1 MKIPTMKNARQRK
14 VRQSRSED
22 IGHFFICLFLFLFCF
37 STTYPFWHV
46 LMYSISDSNAA
57 MTGGLFFLPRK
68 PTLLAYEMIF
78 KTSQIFVAYANT
90 IMRTVVGTSLSIML
104 SILTAYPLSRRRL
117 RGRGGLSM
125 MFFFTMLFTGG
136 MIPTY
141 LIVQSY
147 GLIDK
152 FWALV
157 LPSAMSAYNM
167 FILRNYFKSIPDSL
181 EESAHMDG
189 ANSFTVLFR
198 IFVPVSKPAIAA
210 VAMFY
215 GVANWN
221 EYMDGILYI
230 NKPQLEILQVYLRKL
245 IASTGTL
252 GSLSVV
258 GNLSAAASLSEES
271 MKMATI
277 AVSIIPIL
285 IIYPFLQRYYTRG
298 ITLGAVK
305 E

>member
-1 MKIPTMKNARQRK
+1 MSKQKQRK
-14 VRQSRSED
+14 VRETRGER
-22 IGHFFICLFLFLFCF
+22 IGHFFVCLFLILFCF
-37 STTYPFWHV
+37 TTTYPFWHV

-57 MTGGLFFLPRK
+57 MSGGLFFLPRK
-68 PTLLAYEMIF
+68 PSFLAYEMIF
-78 KTSQIFVAYANT
+78 KTSQIFVAYGNT
-90 IMRTVVGTSLSIML
+90 ILRTAVGTLIAITL
-104 SILTAYPLSRRRL
+104 SILTAFPLSRRRL

-125 MFFFTMLFTGG
+125 AFFFTMLFTGG

-167 FILRNYFKSIPDSL
+167 FILRNYFKSVPDSL

-198 IFVPVSKPAIAA
+198 IFVPISKPAIAA

-215 GVANWN
+215 GVAYWN

-252 GSLSVV
+252 NSLS
-258 GNLSAAASLSEES
+258 GIQNLSAAANLTEES

-277 AVSIIPIL
+277 AASILPIL
-285 IIYPFLQRYYTRG
+285 VVYPFLQRYYTRG

>member
-1 MKIPTMKNARQRK
+1 MAERF
-14 VRQSRSED
+14 
-22 IGHFFICLFLFLFCF
+22 GHAAVTAVLVLFCIT
-37 STTYPFWHV
+37 TTYPFWHV

-57 MTGGLFFLPRK
+57 MSGGLFLLPRK
-68 PTLLAYEMIF
+68 PSLLAYEMIF
-78 KTSQIFVAYANT
+78 KTRQIYVAYGNT
-90 IMRTVVGTSLSIML
+90 IMRTFFGTILSVTL
-104 SILTAYPLSRRRL
+104 SVLTAFPLSRGRL
-117 RGRGGLSM
+117 RGRGGISM
-125 MFFFTMLFTGG
+125 VFFFTMLFTGG

-147 GLIDK
+147 GLVDT
-152 FWALV
+152 FWALI

-167 FILRNYFKSIPDSL
+167 FILRNYFKSVPPSL

-221 EYMDGILYI
+221 EYMDGILYT

-252 GSLSVV
+252 NSLSGVV
-258 GNLSAAASLSEES
+258 NLSAAASLSEES

-277 AVSIIPIL
+277 AASILPVL
-285 IIYPFLQRYYTRG
+285 VVYPFLQRYYTRG

>member
-1 MKIPTMKNARQRK
+1 MRKPKQRG
-14 VRQSRSED
+14 VRESAGERV
-22 IGHFFICLFLFLFCF
+22 GHFFVSLFLILFCF
-37 STTYPFWHV
+37 TTTYPFWHV

-57 MTGGLFFLPRK
+57 MSGGLFFLPRK
-68 PTLLAYEMIF
+68 PSFLAYEMIF
-78 KTSQIFVAYANT
+78 KTSQIFVAYGNT
-90 IMRTVVGTSLSIML
+90 ILRTAVGTLIAIML
-104 SILTAYPLSRRRL
+104 SILTAFPLSRRRL

-125 MFFFTMLFTGG
+125 AFFFTMLFTGG

-167 FILRNYFKSIPDSL
+167 FILRNYFKSVPDSL

-198 IFVPVSKPAIAA
+198 IFVPISKPAIAA

-215 GVANWN
+215 GVAYWN

-252 GSLSVV
+252 NSLS
-258 GNLSAAASLSEES
+258 GIQNLSAAANLTEES

-277 AVSIIPIL
+277 AASIIPIL
-285 IIYPFLQRYYTRG
+285 VVYPFLQRYYTRG

>member
-1 MKIPTMKNARQRK
+1 MKSPTMKRARPRK
-14 VRQSRSED
+14 VRQSQSEN
-22 IGHFFICLFLFLFCF
+22 IGHFFICLFLALFCF
-37 STTYPFWHV
+37 TTTYPFWHV

-68 PTLLAYEMIF
+68 STFLAYEMIF
-78 KTSQIFVAYANT
+78 KTSQIFVAYGNT
-90 IMRTVVGTSLSIML
+90 IMRTLAGTSLSIML
-104 SILTAYPLSRRRL
+104 SILTAFPLSRRRL

-147 GLIDK
+147 GLIDT

-189 ANSFTVLFR
+189 ANSFTVLFK

-221 EYMDGILYI
+221 EYMDGILYT

-285 IIYPFLQRYYTRG
+285 VVYPFLQRYYTRG

>member
-1 MKIPTMKNARQRK
+1 MKRKTVRIK
-14 VRQSRSED
+14 VRRSKSER
-22 IGHFFICLFLFLFCF
+22 IGHFFIYLFLALFCF

-46 LMYSISDSNAA
+46 LMYSISDSGAA
-57 MTGGLFFLPRK
+57 MTGGLFFVPRDV
-68 PTLLAYEMIF
+68 TFLAYEMIF
-78 KTSQIFVAYANT
+78 KTSQIFVAYGNT
-90 IMRTVVGTSLSIML
+90 ILRTVLGTALSVML
-104 SILTAYPLSRRRL
+104 SILTAFPLSRRRL

-125 MFFFTMLFTGG
+125 VFFFTMLFTGG

-141 LIVQSY
+141 LIVQAY
-147 GLIDK
+147 GLIDT
-152 FWALV
+152 FWALI

-198 IFVPVSKPAIAA
+198 IIVPVSKPAIAA

-221 EYMDGILYI
+221 EYMDGILYT
-230 NKPQLEILQVYLRKL
+230 NSPRLEILQVYLRKL
-245 IASTGTL
+245 MASTGTL
-252 GSLSVV
+252 GSLSGVD
-258 GNLSAAASLSEES
+258 NLSAAASLSEES

-277 AVSIIPIL
+277 AVSVIPVL
-285 IIYPFLQRYYTRG
+285 IVYPFLQRYYTTG
-298 ITLGAVK
+298 ITMGAVK

>member
-1 MKIPTMKNARQRK
+1 MRKPRQRG
-14 VRQSRSED
+14 VRESRGER
-22 IGHFFICLFLFLFCF
+22 IGHFFVSLFLILFCF
-37 STTYPFWHV
+37 TTTYPFWHV

-57 MTGGLFFLPRK
+57 MSGGLFFLPRK
-68 PTLLAYEMIF
+68 PSFLAYEMIF
-78 KTSQIFVAYANT
+78 KTSQIFVAYGNT
-90 IMRTVVGTSLSIML
+90 ILRTAAGTLIAITL
-104 SILTAYPLSRRRL
+104 SILTAFPLSRRRL

-125 MFFFTMLFTGG
+125 AFFFTMLFTGG

-167 FILRNYFKSIPDSL
+167 FILRNYFKSVPDSL

-198 IFVPVSKPAIAA
+198 IFVPISKPAIAA

-215 GVANWN
+215 GVAYWN

-252 GSLSVV
+252 NSLS
-258 GNLSAAASLSEES
+258 GIQNLSAAANLTEES

-277 AVSIIPIL
+277 AASILPIL
-285 IIYPFLQRYYTRG
+285 VVYPFLQRYYTRG